1 MYYKFDF
8 FLDTPHCLSLYAM
21 LSREDIFIIPG
32 LYMYISTFDSSC
44 STKIAEAS
52 VDIDS
57 ITGLSMEIKP
67 TYLHRRLLTI
77 DDVRGQRT
85 VSVKLFDNVHCL
97 IAICETVA
105 TPNHT
110 DGCTATRWHCLHRY
124 SVYSTY
130 VT

>member
-1 MYYKFDF
+1 
-8 FLDTPHCLSLYAM
+8 M

-57 ITGLSMEIKP
+57 ITGLSREIKP
-67 TYLHRRLLTI
+67 TYLHRRLLTM

-105 TPNHT
+105 TPNHNHNLT
-110 DGCTATRWHCLHRY
+110 VVQPPDGTAYIDTLFIVHM
-124 SVYSTY
+124 
-130 VT
+130 

>member
-8 FLDTPHCLSLYAM
+8 FLDTPHCLSHVIQRRYFYH
-21 LSREDIFIIPG
+21 SWIIQV
-32 LYMYISTFDSSC
+32 MYISTFDSSC

-57 ITGLSMEIKP
+57 ITGLSREIKP
-67 TYLHRRLLTI
+67 TYLHRRLLTM